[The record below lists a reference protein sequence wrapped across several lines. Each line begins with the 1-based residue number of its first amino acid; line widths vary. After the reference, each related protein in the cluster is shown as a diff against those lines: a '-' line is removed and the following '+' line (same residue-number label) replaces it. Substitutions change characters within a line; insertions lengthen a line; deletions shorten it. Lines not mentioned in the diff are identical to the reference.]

1 LIGAVAINVVN
12 LREINSMA
20 LFGFGQKPR
29 PMGFDYTPLYYDPE
43 KEKLDAK
50 FGAARS
56 GGMEG
61 MKSRIKS
68 GFRSKSAGS
77 RPGYRTQAR
86 QSNIRVVVILA
97 LLLVVFYFFLRSNA
111 FIGFLEAMS
120 GTK

>member
-1 LIGAVAINVVN
+1 
-12 LREINSMA
+12 
-20 LFGFGQKPR
+20 
-29 PMGFDYTPLYYDPE
+29 MGFDYTPLYYDPE

-61 MKSRIKS
+61 IKSRIQT
-68 GFRSKSAGS
+68 GFRSKSAS
-77 RPGYRTQAR
+77 TRPGYRSQAR
-86 QSNIRVVVILA
+86 QSNVRVIVILA

>member
-1 LIGAVAINVVN
+1 
-12 LREINSMA
+12 
-20 LFGFGQKPR
+20 
-29 PMGFDYTPLYYDPE
+29 MGFDYTPLYYDPE
-43 KEKLDAK
+43 KEKLDAR
-50 FGAARS
+50 FGTARS
-56 GGMEG
+56 AGVEG

-111 FIGFLEAMS
+111 FIGF
-120 GTK
+120 